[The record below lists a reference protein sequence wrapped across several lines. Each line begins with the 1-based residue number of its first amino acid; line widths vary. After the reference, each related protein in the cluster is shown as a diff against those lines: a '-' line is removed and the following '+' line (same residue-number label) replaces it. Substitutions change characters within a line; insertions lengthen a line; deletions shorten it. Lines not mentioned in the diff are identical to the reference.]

1 MRKWP
6 FLGVNDYFLGK
17 CSPIVGDDLTTK
29 ARRCDILTTKVRM
42 TELTNLQK
50 WPTQNTPKN
59 WSHVNIFRTQLQVL
73 DSFPWKLLFLALL
86 SVFSVHCSKTSTK
99 ILPLQKLLQIPQK
112 NLGMGPP
119 PPLFWQCQDF
129 HCSYY
134 WNPSLT
140 HSLTHSVTRSP
151 IELSAGQ
158 LKIPSSQKSTCV
170 KQRWMGLSVTEKKC
184 AVRDPY

>member
-1 MRKWP
+1 MPPDRSQIRSHQTPDICQLIRLNLSKGLFIYYDITTPKLYYVIYEQPLNATRDILTTKVRKGP
-6 FLGVNDYFLGK
+6 FLGVNNYFLGK

-86 SVFSVHCSKTSTK
+86 SAFSVHCSKTSTK
-99 ILPLQKLLQIPQK
+99 YITIREGGRGVRGGLVNLQLC
-112 NLGMGPP
+112 N
-119 PPLFWQCQDF
+119 F
-129 HCSYY
+129 
-134 WNPSLT
+134 
-140 HSLTHSVTRSP
+140 
-151 IELSAGQ
+151 EL
-158 LKIPSSQKSTCV
+158 
-170 KQRWMGLSVTEKKC
+170 
-184 AVRDPY
+184 